1 MRWFPEDK
9 QGEVWRG
16 TGADAPGAGPDLG
29 SHGALIFDKMASKRR
44 SRYDGILDVIFD
56 QFLSPLGCGL
66 GRQDASQIEPKS
78 IQIGAQM
85 PSHVDWIF

>member
-1 MRWFPEDK
+1 MEGDGGVRA
-9 QGEVWRG
+9 GSG
-16 TGADAPGAGPDLG
+16 TGFGQSWGP
-29 SHGALIFDKMASKRR
+29 IFDKMASKRR
-44 SRYDGILDVIFD
+44 SKYDGILDVIFD